1 MFAFLLLAT
10 ALAEEPNLDKPE
22 PPTPVEGE
30 CAEIYG
36 LDLGGS
42 LPTGLLDDADK
53 AACSAII
60 VPISQYQDLLQ
71 VEIWGSYVA
80 NRYRLDVEM
89 LTLQRDWYKEAYGK
103 PVPLFQRP
111 GVLLSIGTAVGVG
124 AVAASAWSLNVIA
137 Q

>member
-10 ALAEEPNLDKPE
+10 ALAEEPSLDKPE

-30 CAEIYG
+30 CASVYG
-36 LDLGGS
+36 LDAGGS
-42 LPTGLLDDADK
+42 LPAGLLDDSGK
-53 AACSAII
+53 ATCGALI

-71 VEIWGSYVA
+71 IEAWGNYVS
-80 NRYRLDVEM
+80 NRYLIEVEM
-89 LTLQRDWYKEAYGK
+89 LTLQRDWYKEAYRK

-111 GVLLSIGTAVGVG
+111 GVLLSIGTALGVG
-124 AVAASAWSLNVIA
+124 TVAASAWSLNTIA